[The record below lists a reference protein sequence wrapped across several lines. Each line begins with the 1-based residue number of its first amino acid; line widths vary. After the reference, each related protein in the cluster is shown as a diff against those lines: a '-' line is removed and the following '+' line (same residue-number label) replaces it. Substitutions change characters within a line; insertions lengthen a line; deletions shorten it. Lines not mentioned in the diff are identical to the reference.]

1 MKTKIQIKSVLGKL
15 LFEYECEN
23 NSIKKTVEKAVKEKA
38 DLRSANLRSADLW
51 SANLRSAD
59 LRSANLRSADLRSAD
74 LRSADL
80 RSANLR
86 SADLRSA
93 DLSSANLR
101 LADLWSANLRS
112 ADLRSAENV
121 ETAFVPLYCKW
132 SVTIHG
138 NKISIGCEER
148 TIKEWDRWFKSK
160 EKFETPRDTEPFHRI
175 EAHYRAMKAYVQHMA
190 KFKAK
195 DGHP

>member
-38 DLRSANLRSADLW
+38 DLRSANLRS
-51 SANLRSAD
+51 
-59 LRSANLRSADLRSAD
+59 
-74 LRSADL
+74 
-80 RSANLR
+80 
-86 SADLRSA
+86 
-93 DLSSANLR
+93 
-101 LADLWSANLRS
+101 ADLWSANLRS